1 MTCRESFPRL
11 KPCLKNKMKSDSLIT
26 FVAGAAIGAVLGVLF
41 APEKGEVTR
50 KKIKD
55 AAIQG
60 YDTAK
65 TKANEAYAYAKDK
78 AGKVRRD
85 LEDLKAVLTEEGN
98 EMKDEVRAKVLDQL
112 DRLERALE
120 KEEIDEQY
128 DA

>member
-1 MTCRESFPRL
+1 MILSLHLWQVPPSV
-11 KPCLKNKMKSDSLIT
+11 PCLESCSLRK
-26 FVAGAAIGAVLGVLF
+26 
-41 APEKGEVTR
+41 KGEVTR

-55 AAIQG
+55 AAIEG

-65 TKANEAYAYAKDK
+65 AKANEAYAYAKDK

-98 EMKDEVRAKVLDQL
+98 EMKDDVRAKVLDQL

>member
-1 MTCRESFPRL
+1 MPQ
-11 KPCLKNKMKSDSLIT
+11 NKMKSDSLIT

-55 AAIQG
+55 AAIEG
-60 YDTAK
+60 YDTA
-65 TKANEAYAYAKDK
+65 KANEAYAYAKDK

>member
-1 MTCRESFPRL
+1 M
-11 KPCLKNKMKSDSLIT
+11 
-26 FVAGAAIGAVLGVLF
+26 
-41 APEKGEVTR
+41 
-50 KKIKD
+50 
-55 AAIQG
+55 
-60 YDTAK
+60 
-65 TKANEAYAYAKDK
+65 
-78 AGKVRRD
+78 RRD

>member
-55 AAIQG
+55 AAIEG

-65 TKANEAYAYAKDK
+65 AKAK

>member
-1 MTCRESFPRL
+1 MPQ
-11 KPCLKNKMKSDSLIT
+11 NKMKSDSLIT

-55 AAIQG
+55 AAIEG

-65 TKANEAYAYAKDK
+65 AKANEAYAYAYAKDK

-120 KEEIDEQY
+120 KEEIDE
-128 DA
+128 

>member
-1 MTCRESFPRL
+1 
-11 KPCLKNKMKSDSLIT
+11 MKSDSLIT

-55 AAIQG
+55 AAIEG

-65 TKANEAYAYAKDK
+65 AKANEAYAYAKDK

-98 EMKDEVRAKVLDQL
+98 EMKDEVRAKCSTSSTVSRGPWRRKKSMNNTMPD
-112 DRLERALE
+112 E
-120 KEEIDEQY
+120 KQFY
-128 DA
+128 GTC

>member
-55 AAIQG
+55 AAIEG

-65 TKANEAYAYAKDK
+65 AKANEAYAYAKDK

-120 KEEIDEQY
+120 KE
-128 DA
+128 